1 MFPYIGLL
9 LQSGLMQTALA
20 KGIVTAMITYTSH
33 YVATKVY
40 DNYCIPDGFWGYFAG
55 IAATGS
61 PLCQATLQIVTTSQ
75 SAFGSFI
82 LMGLSRMVVDMV
94 VPGMGGRVSME
105 GMGNGC
111 GGTGDSCEIPK

>member
-1 MFPYIGLL
+1 MFPLIGLL
-9 LQSGLMQTALA
+9 VNSGLMQTALA
-20 KGIVTAMITYTSH
+20 KGVVTAMITYTSH

-82 LMGLSRMVVDMV
+82 LMGLSRMVVDLV
-94 VPGMGGRVSME
+94 VPVS
-105 GMGNGC
+105 GTVNGNGI
-111 GGTGDSCEIPK
+111 EIPK